1 MLREG
6 SGEPL
11 VLLHGILCTS
21 NVWDEVVPRLAPHYD
36 TVALDALGH
45 RYGPVPA
52 RRPVGM
58 EDMLDAAEA
67 QLDALGLERPH
78 LAGFSMGGR
87 MAIDLAR
94 RGRARSVCA
103 LSPSGCWE
111 SGGDP
116 AGREGLRTGVR
127 DARRSRSM
135 LPLLLRS
142 KRARAYAVRL
152 SANHGGR
159 LSRERLLARVDDT
172 LACTIVDDLLGADE
186 PMEAL
191 DPAPCPITI
200 GWAEDDRVLPR
211 TTNGERAQQ
220 LVPQARYLVLEDVGH
235 VAMFDDPGLVAD
247 TIKEACR

>member
-21 NVWDEVVPRLAPHYD
+21 NVWDEVLPLLAPHYD
-36 TVALDALGH
+36 TIALDALGH

-52 RRPVGM
+52 RRPVRM

-67 QLDALGLERPH
+67 QLDALGLEQPH
-78 LAGFSMGGR
+78 VAGFSLGGR

-111 SGGDP
+111 QGG
-116 AGREGLRTGVR
+116 AAEGRDGLRTGVR
-127 DARRSRSM
+127 DARRTRPL

-142 KRARAYAVRL
+142 KRMRAYAVRL
-152 SANHGGR
+152 NANHGDR
-159 LSRERLLARVDDT
+159 LTAERLLARTDDT
-172 LACTIVDDLLGADE
+172 LACTVLDDLLDRDE
-186 PMEAL
+186 PLEAL

-200 GWAEDDRVLPR
+200 AWAEDDRVLPR
-211 TTNGERAQQ
+211 ATNGERAQQ

-235 VAMFDDPGLVAD
+235 VAMFDNPGLVAD
-247 TIKEACR
+247 TIREACR